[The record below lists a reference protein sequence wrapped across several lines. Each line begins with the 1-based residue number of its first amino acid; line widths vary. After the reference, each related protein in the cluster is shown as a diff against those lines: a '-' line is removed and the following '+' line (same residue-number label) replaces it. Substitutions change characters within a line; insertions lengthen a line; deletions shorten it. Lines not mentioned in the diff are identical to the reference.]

1 MARTRKKSSFNLW
14 SGNLEA
20 YEVMYDFVCQIFP
33 KYADAPWASR
43 PKLPGFR
50 GKDWDAKMLELA
62 AAMNHHFADRR
73 GSKSYSKGGVE
84 IQLMYTLQQCINSKG
99 YPFGDDQEW
108 RKSFAISNLTNA
120 IARGFI
126 RPEHVHSFGLE
137 WLGRFAEEPFL
148 NVYFPKHTR
157 QDLIDAGMAASVP
170 KTKRRST
177 MAEKKSKEKT
187 YDFDIEDYYK
197 RINNLDRDEQISIAI
212 ESAQEALQGDT
223 GLTVRQLECVKEV
236 LKFLQKVKSSKYKVT
251 WVLADKLRIEEY
263 SQHRKE
269 NHKPG
274 EKKVN
279 KDTIADRGVDR
290 PILGFLKN
298 ASTGEVVVINGCHRT
313 EIVQEL
319 IQEGKLPKDFKMP
332 VYLVPNQ
339 QDFLENWFPVLEEV
353 QSYLNV
359 TRGVQAT
366 TGPAE
371 VRKYT
376 IRQIAK
382 IGIDLSSLP
391 KDSLKLVKTAEYKR
405 VCSLALSTY
414 KDSTMPR
421 KEIKKN
427 VTRAFTEHLKGS
439 NDNIKNF
446 SDEDPN
452 GELRKI
458 LKNSAGL
465 LPIKNSSNYSMT
477 DTFCNVTNISKTD
490 NISVFYL
497 KNQRGSSEMQTYLE
511 KIPDARYK
519 KSKSVLVYMDHKHR
533 GDEKSLF
540 VELEHKFNVAKK
552 WYHFA
557 ITHFGKENGKAVPDL
572 ILIPNKIGKDCTVSL
587 KGAEHK
593 ILGRKNAPLIMV
605 TRRQLEA
612 WFESGEDSVP
622 LEFMVKK

>member
-1 MARTRKKSSFNLW
+1 
-14 SGNLEA
+14 
-20 YEVMYDFVCQIFP
+20 
-33 KYADAPWASR
+33 
-43 PKLPGFR
+43 
-50 GKDWDAKMLELA
+50 
-62 AAMNHHFADRR
+62 
-73 GSKSYSKGGVE
+73 
-84 IQLMYTLQQCINSKG
+84 
-99 YPFGDDQEW
+99 
-108 RKSFAISNLTNA
+108 
-120 IARGFI
+120 
-126 RPEHVHSFGLE
+126 
-137 WLGRFAEEPFL
+137 
-148 NVYFPKHTR
+148 
-157 QDLIDAGMAASVP
+157 
-170 KTKRRST
+170 

-187 YDFDIEDYYK
+187 YDFDIKDYYK

-279 KDTIADRGVDR
+279 KDTIADRGFDR

-376 IRQIAK
+376 NRQIAK

-446 SDEDPN
+446 SDEDPT

-477 DTFCNVTNISKTD
+477 DTFCNVTSISKTD

-552 WYHFA
+552 RYHFA

-587 KGAEHK
+587 QGTEHK

-605 TRRQLEA
+605 TRKQLEA
-612 WFESGEDSVP
+612 LFESGEDSVP